1 MKRKNKN
8 LMKFADVS
16 QPSVYFF
23 ADFEDASLVAAP
35 SSLGEPV
42 SDQVKKLYDVPV
54 FREGS
59 FEHNWYGDLEFDI
72 NFLNKLVENFNKRV
86 VPTDI
91 SFDQDHMPELGALAW
106 IQPGGLYIKTSIV
119 NTASG
124 PRAMNILFARIEL
137 TPEGEEK
144 LLTKRLF
151 RYFSSEISQNY
162 STNELEAQA
171 DGSRAVKSWGP
182 AIIGGGFTNRP
193 FISHLGSAFNM
204 FNTTAEEI
212 EEEGLE
218 LSVAKSTVIDS
229 NVNLAFG
236 MMRFSRATPVV
247 ENKVEIPEADKQDG
261 LSIEAPVADAQ
272 APFEFKSQ
280 QTPYEE
286 KTMKFSE
293 LLKLIKQA
301 QSPQDRIELA
311 RKARFEDAEMEELR
325 LHIISTEE
333 ANLEQAKV
341 AEEMAR
347 EAAYERSRVVEL
359 SNANLELS
367 KKVLEAGEQS
377 YQHRVKA
384 FSANLHQKGFTP
396 ALINSTEK
404 LLLSIKTDERK
415 FSFSVEANSLDL
427 MGVLDLVFSNL
438 PETYKVPEE
447 TDVIQTSPVNETS
460 ETEDPAPAPEPTEE
474 EVLVQAFNARYG
486 YLPSKEMVPF
496 IRKDGSIDI
505 GQLI

>member
-1 MKRKNKN
+1 
-8 LMKFADVS
+8 V
-16 QPSVYFF
+16 
-23 ADFEDASLVAAP
+23 
-35 SSLGEPV
+35 
-42 SDQVKKLYDVPV
+42 
-54 FREGS
+54 
-59 FEHNWYGDLEFDI
+59 
-72 NFLNKLVENFNKRV
+72 
-86 VPTDI
+86 
-91 SFDQDHMPELGALAW
+91 
-106 IQPGGLYIKTSIV
+106 
-119 NTASG
+119 
-124 PRAMNILFARIEL
+124 
-137 TPEGEEK
+137 
-144 LLTKRLF
+144 
-151 RYFSSEISQNY
+151 
-162 STNELEAQA
+162 
-171 DGSRAVKSWGP
+171 
-182 AIIGGGFTNRP
+182 FTNRP